1 MATVGAMADMEH
13 AARQRVTAAINAL
26 SERHGVEFVP
36 PPFERNPGFKMIR
49 ELEANATFL
58 EALAKGG
65 DPVSGSGELS
75 ALEADAQA
83 DGVTLAVEE
92 TKGGIPAV
100 VTEAV
105 EKPKG
110 RKS

>member
-13 AARQRVTAAINAL
+13 AARQRITAAIATL

-65 DPVSGSGELS
+65 GPVSGSGEL
-75 ALEADAQA
+75 ATLEADAQA
-83 DGVTLAVEE
+83 DGVTLTVAE
-92 TKGGIPAV
+92 TKDGKPV
-100 VTEAV
+100 VATASD
-105 EKPKG
+105 KPKRG
-110 RKS
+110 KG